1 MRNVVLAAIFA
12 NHQVLQRQGVMRAPP
27 VSPRFRDL
35 SLGKGTHIYNSSLLS
50 SIIAPV
56 YSLAASLVKTAMIAE
71 VRGNIEL
78 IVGQAARAITP
89 LAGGMISQVL
99 RVDLADGATLAA
111 KAGGEH
117 DLRIEAYMLRY
128 LRAHSPLPVPA
139 VLHAQHDLLLMDFV
153 EGESQWDSA
162 SLRHLGELL
171 AACHQVNAS
180 QYGLERDTLIGP
192 IHQPNAPDKSW
203 IAFFRERRLRYM
215 TGLARESGNLPGE
228 LDLRLARMAE
238 ALEEWLIEPT
248 QPALI
253 HGDMWRTNVLVR
265 GGRVAGVIDPALY
278 YAHNEMELAYMTLF
292 DGVGGEFFEAY
303 QAHIPIDKDFFTTRR
318 HIYNL
323 YPLLVHLIIFGD
335 KYLPPLHESL
345 ARFGF

>member
-1 MRNVVLAAIFA
+1 MRDVILAAIFA
-12 NHQVLQRQGVMRAPP
+12 FDQVLQRQGVMRAPP

-35 SLGKGTHIYNSSLLS
+35 SLGKGTHIYNSNLLS
-50 SIIAPV
+50 SIMAPV
-56 YSLAASLVKTAMIAE
+56 YSRITKPVKTAMNQDIKRA
-71 VRGNIEL
+71 IER
-78 IVGQAARAITP
+78 IIGQPARAITP
-89 LAGGMISQVL
+89 LVGGMISQVL
-99 RVDLADGATLAA
+99 RVDLAGGALVA

-180 QYGLERDTLIGP
+180 QYGLERHTLIGP
-192 IHQPNAPDKSW
+192 IHQPNAPDQSW
-203 IAFFRERRLRYM
+203 VAFFRERRLRYM
-215 TGLARESGNLPGE
+215 TGLARESGNLPRQMN
-228 LDLRLARMAE
+228 LRLARMAE
-238 ALEEWLIEPT
+238 ALEKWLIEPAR
-248 QPALI
+248 PALI

-265 GGRVAGVIDPALY
+265 DGRVAGVIDPALY
-278 YAHNEMELAYMTLF
+278 YAHNEMELGYMTLF

-303 QAHIPIDKDFFTTRR
+303 QAHIPIDKDFYTTRR

>member
-1 MRNVVLAAIFA
+1 MPAEIKPAIE
-12 NHQVLQRQGVMRAPP
+12 G
-27 VSPRFRDL
+27 
-35 SLGKGTHIYNSSLLS
+35 
-50 SIIAPV
+50 
-56 YSLAASLVKTAMIAE
+56 
-71 VRGNIEL
+71 
-78 IVGQAARAITP
+78 IVGQPLKTVTP
-89 LAGGMISQVL
+89 MTGGMISQVL
-99 RVDLADGATLAA
+99 RVDLADGSTLVA

-128 LRAHSPLPVPA
+128 LRAHSPLPAPA
-139 VLHAQHDLLLMDFV
+139 VLHASQDLLLMDYI

-171 AACHQVNAS
+171 ARCHRVTANE
-180 QYGLERDTLIGP
+180 YGLERDTLTGP
-192 IHQPNAPDKSW
+192 IHQPNTPDASW

-215 TGLARESGNLPGE
+215 TGLAWESGNLPRE
-228 LDLRLARMAE
+228 LELRLGRMAE
-238 ALEEWLIEPT
+238 ALDGLLIEPA

-253 HGDMWRTNVLVR
+253 HGDMWRTNVLVCD
-265 GGRVAGVIDPALY
+265 GRVTGVIDPALY

-292 DGVGGEFFEAY
+292 DGVGRDFFSAY
-303 QAHIPIDKDFFTTRR
+303 QAHIPSDSDFYTTRR

-335 KYLPPLHESL
+335 KYLPPLHEAL

>member
-1 MRNVVLAAIFA
+1 MRDVILAAIFA
-12 NHQVLQRQGVMRAPP
+12 FDQVLQRQGVMRAPP

-35 SLGKGTHIYNSSLLS
+35 SLGKGTHIYNSNLLS

-56 YSLAASLVKTAMIAE
+56 YSRITKPVKTAMNQDIKRA
-71 VRGNIEL
+71 IER
-78 IVGQAARAITP
+78 IIGQPARAITP
-89 LAGGMISQVL
+89 LPGGMISQVL
-99 RVDLADGATLAA
+99 RVDLADGALVA

-153 EGESQWDSA
+153 EGTSLWDSA

-171 AACHQVNAS
+171 AACHQVYAS

-192 IHQPNAPDKSW
+192 IHQPNAQDKSW

-228 LDLRLARMAE
+228 LDLRLGRMAD
-238 ALEEWLIEPT
+238 ALEDWLIEPA

-265 GGRVAGVIDPALY
+265 DGRVAGIIDPALY
-278 YAHNEMELAYMTLF
+278 FAHNEMELGYMTLF